1 METERR
7 LLDNRL
13 RFLSLEQIRGQRTIA
28 ETKKR
33 RKRLIKIKKEK
44 DKRLELVISSKSY
57 RKLRR

>member
-13 RFLSLEQIRGQRTIA
+13 RFLSLEQIRGKRTIA